1 MKRRVKYSSA
11 ILASLIFSLAPTLA
25 LLVTGVGK
33 DAAVAQTASNQSRKA
48 EADRL
53 LQEGIQQLRQ
63 GKFRAALETFQ
74 KVLVIRKEVGDKA
87 GEGTT
92 LNNIGLVYSNL
103 GQYPKALE
111 FYQQALA
118 ISKEVGD
125 KAREGATLNNIGGVY
140 SNLGQ
145 YPKALEFYQQALA
158 ISKEVGDKAGE
169 GTTLNNIGGVYS
181 NLGQYPKA
189 LEFYQQALAISKEV
203 GDKATEGTTLNN
215 IGLVYHQQGQYP
227 KALEF
232 YQQALAIRKQVGDKA
247 TEGTTLNNIGLVYH
261 QQGQYPKALEFYQQA
276 LAIAKQIGDSS
287 GEGVTLTGI
296 GLVYYNLGQY
306 PKALE
311 FYQQALTIRKEVGDK
326 AGEGTTLNNIG
337 GVYDSLGQY
346 PKALEFYQQALAIRK
361 EVGDKAGE
369 GTTLNNI
376 GSVYDKLGQYPKALE
391 FYQQALAIHKE
402 VGNKPMEGTTL
413 NNIGAVY
420 DKLGQYPKALEF
432 YQQALAILKEIGD
445 SSGEGGT
452 LNNIGYLL
460 NAQKQPELAIVFFK
474 QSVSTYETIRQ
485 QLRVLPKEQQQSYT
499 ETIAGTYR
507 TLADLLLKQN
517 RILEAQQVLDLL
529 KIQEIEDYLRNVRG
543 TGQKLYELPP
553 EREILAK
560 YNELQQS
567 TIALGKEL
575 TQLRKIPE
583 PSRTPQQ
590 QQRIAQ
596 LVKLQ
601 EDLNEQFNAF
611 TSRADVVALVKQLSP
626 QIIRQTVDLSQLDS
640 LRDDLRGLDAVILYP
655 LVLEDRLELV
665 ITTPNSPPLRRTV
678 NVKREDLNRTIAE
691 FRQVLQNPGKD
702 AKPIAQQL
710 YTWLIKPLENDLKL
724 AGVKTI
730 IYSPDAQLRY
740 IPLAALH
747 DGNQWLVQRYKI
759 NNITAK
765 SLTDFTSKP
774 QPQPR
779 VLAGAFVQG
788 TYNVKLGDD
797 TLTFSGLTY
806 AGKEVEN
813 LVSLIPNSTKLFDK
827 QFSRDAT
834 TSKMNEYNIVHMA
847 THAAFVPG
855 AATDSFILFGNGD
868 TATLKDIEKW
878 SLNNV
883 DLVVLSACE
892 TGLGGKFGENGE
904 EVLGLGYQFQNRG
917 VRATIASL
925 WQVDDG
931 GTQALMD
938 AFYAFLENGNSTKAE
953 ALRQA
958 QTALITGDFQALG
971 EKRGIAVRE
980 RIRNGVPVKVQSRL
994 SHPYYW
1000 APFILIGNGL

>member
-1 MKRRVKYSSA
+1 MKRQYKYSSA

-25 LLVTGVGK
+25 LLVNGVVIS
-33 DAAVAQTASNQSRKA
+33 AATAQTATTQNRKT
-48 EADRL
+48 EAYRL
-53 LQEGIQQLRQ
+53 NQEGIQQLRQ
-63 GKFRAALETFQ
+63 GKFREALETFQ
-74 KVLVIRKEVGDKA
+74 KVLVIRREIGDKR
-87 GEGTT
+87 GEGVT
-92 LNNIGLVYSNL
+92 LNNIGLVYRNL

-118 ISKEVGD
+118 IRKQVGDPAGEGVTLNNIGVVYRNLGQYPKALEFYQQALAITKQIGD
-125 KAREGATLNNIGGVY
+125 KATEGTTLNNIGSVYDNLGQYPKALEFYQQALAITKQIGNQAGEGATLNNIGGVY
-140 SNLGQ
+140 DYLGQ

-169 GTTLNNIGGVYS
+169 GNTLNNIGLVYS
-181 NLGQYPKA
+181 HLGQYPKA
-189 LEFYQQALAISKEV
+189 LEFYQQALAITKQI

-215 IGLVYHQQGQYP
+215 IGFL
-227 KALEF
+227 LE
-232 YQQALAIRKQVGDKA
+232 
-247 TEGTTLNNIGLVYH
+247 
-261 QQGQYPKALEFYQQA
+261 
-276 LAIAKQIGDSS
+276 
-287 GEGVTLTGI
+287 
-296 GLVYYNLGQY
+296 
-306 PKALE
+306 
-311 FYQQALTIRKEVGDK
+311 
-326 AGEGTTLNNIG
+326 
-337 GVYDSLGQY
+337 
-346 PKALEFYQQALAIRK
+346 
-361 EVGDKAGE
+361 
-369 GTTLNNI
+369 
-376 GSVYDKLGQYPKALE
+376 
-391 FYQQALAIHKE
+391 
-402 VGNKPMEGTTL
+402 
-413 NNIGAVY
+413 
-420 DKLGQYPKALEF
+420 
-432 YQQALAILKEIGD
+432 
-445 SSGEGGT
+445 
-452 LNNIGYLL
+452 
-460 NAQKQPELAIVFFK
+460 AQKQPQLAIVFLK
-474 QSVSTYETIRQ
+474 QSVSTYEEIRQ
-485 QLRVLPKEQQQSYT
+485 QLRVLPKEQQESYT
-499 ETIAGTYR
+499 KTIAKTYR
-507 TLADLLLKQN
+507 RLADILLQQD

-529 KIQEIEDYLRNVRG
+529 KLQEIEDYLRNVRG
-543 TGQKLYELPP
+543 TGQQLYELPP

-567 TIALGKEL
+567 AIALGKEL

-583 PSRTPQQ
+583 ASRTSQQ

-596 LVKLQ
+596 LVKLE
-601 EDLNEQFNAF
+601 EDLNGQFNAF
-611 TSRADVVALVKQLSP
+611 TSRADIVALVDKLSP
-626 QIIRQTVDLSQLDS
+626 QVLRQTVDLSQLDS
-640 LRDDLRGLDAVILYP
+640 LRDDLKRLDAVILYP

-678 NVKREDLNRTIAE
+678 NVKREDLNLTIAE
-691 FRQVLQNPGKD
+691 FRQVLQNPEKD
-702 AKPIAQQL
+702 AKPSAQQL
-710 YTWLIKPLENDLKL
+710 YTWLIKPLENDLKQ

-747 DGNQWLVQRYKI
+747 DGNQWLVQRYRI

-765 SLTDFTSKP
+765 SLTDFSSKP

-788 TYNVKLGDD
+788 TYNVTLGDD
-797 TLTFSGLTY
+797 TFYFRGLTY

-813 LVSLIPNSTKLFDK
+813 LVSLIPNSTKLFD
-827 QFSRDAT
+827 QSFSKEAT

-855 AATDSFILFGNGD
+855 DAKNSFILFGDGD
-868 TATLKDIEKW
+868 QATLKDIENW
-878 SLNNV
+878 TLNNV

-904 EVLGLGYQFQNRG
+904 EVLGLGYQFQSRG

-938 AFYAFLENGNSTKAE
+938 AFYASLENGKTTKAE

-958 QTALITGDFQALG
+958 QTALITGDFKPLG
-971 EKRGIAVRE
+971 EKRGIVVAE
-980 RIRNGVPVKVQSRL
+980 RIRNGVPAKVQSRL